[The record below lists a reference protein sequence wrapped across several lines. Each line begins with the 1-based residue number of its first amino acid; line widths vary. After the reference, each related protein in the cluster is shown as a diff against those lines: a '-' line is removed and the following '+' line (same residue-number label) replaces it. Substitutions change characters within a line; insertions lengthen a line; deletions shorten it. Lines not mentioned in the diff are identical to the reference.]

1 MRVYWIHFNFC
12 RDHRGLKNEEGI
24 LENKTPAKE
33 YGITENK
40 WTLTKLLNY
49 RCSKISTN

>member
-1 MRVYWIHFNFC
+1 MLRL
-12 RDHRGLKNEEGI
+12 LKMDLWKKN
-24 LENKTPAKE
+24 TPAKE